1 MQCCLINERGF
12 ICVWGIWIL
21 FQICAKLDQLRN
33 LILMQHSTLHHKDLS
48 YNKNFIGSLF
58 LGSLQTKLYPEDKLD
73 WT

>member
-1 MQCCLINERGF
+1 
-12 ICVWGIWIL
+12 
-21 FQICAKLDQLRN
+21 
-33 LILMQHSTLHHKDLS
+33 MQHSTLHHKDLS